1 MKDKINV
8 AELLKDCPKGMELY
22 SPIFGKVYLDKIR
35 PHLAIVVTTDKE
47 QGDFKE
53 EFLYDGRHGMNGECM
68 LFPSKDKTT
77 WEGFQRPF
85 KDGDVVCYSDSI
97 AIFKEWGDET
107 LFRTHVTAYL
117 HGDSKIDV
125 AIPLFGKSIRR
136 EARFA
141 TEEEKQKLFQAIK
154 ANGYKWNYE
163 TKTLEKLVEP
173 KFKVGDKAFVFG
185 NKCTI
190 IDAVWDE
197 GIDDVVYTIKLD
209 TSKYTTTKLSHQLQ
223 PYKEEIKM
231 KSLIEILREKNIKAG
246 DKLQSR
252 VLGTV
257 FFVDFVNDHPIKHS
271 PCKLIMVR
279 AYSHETHPTNY
290 YFSEYGKLLL
300 NFSGHEYSY
309 EQDLFL
315 PENYKEVAV
324 NHDEDFQFKEGSIIH
339 DKVYGSTYIFK
350 KYDKSTNT
358 LYYYARCLMNGDLC
372 YNGKSLFE
380 GSIRRTHEGF
390 ISSDNFRLATEHE
403 KSRVH
408 NSLYQAGYQWNSD
421 NLKLVSITKPDISS
435 RFTTFDHV
443 LVRDLDSDTWRADF
457 YYSYD
462 DTPINDC
469 NEGILHTPFKTIL
482 SSKNWAQCIPFN
494 LETKHLIDTNL
505 ACPEKFVIW

>member
-1 MKDKINV
+1 MANLAIKGHATRGKEVI
-8 AELLKDCPKGMELY
+8 ELLEMLGGKNSFRHWGILTNRLY
-22 SPIFGKVYLDKIR
+22 NINTYGDIDDRDLTDSSKY
-35 PHLAIVVTTDKE
+35 HLYTL
-47 QGDFKE
+47 E
-53 EFLYDGRHGMNGECM
+53 EFL
-68 LFPSKDKTT
+68 
-77 WEGFQRPF
+77 
-85 KDGDVVCYSDSI
+85 
-97 AIFKEWGDET
+97 
-107 LFRTHVTAYL
+107 
-117 HGDSKIDV
+117 
-125 AIPLFGKSIRR
+125 
-136 EARFA
+136 
-141 TEEEKQKLFQAIK
+141 EK
-154 ANGYKWNYE
+154 YPY
-163 TKTLEKLVEP
+163 
-173 KFKVGDKAFVFG
+173 KVGDRVTNSDYESPLEIVGMKWE
-185 NKCTI
+185 NDSI
-190 IDAVWDE
+190 IYE
-197 GIDDVVYTIKLD
+197 VYTNDYGYWFGVDELK
-209 TSKYTTTKLSHQLQ
+209 

-231 KSLIEILREKNIKAG
+231 KSLIEILREKNIKEG

-290 YFSEYGKLLL
+290 YFSEYGRLLL

-315 PENYKEVAV
+315 PENYKEVEV
-324 NHDEDFQFKEGSIIH
+324 SHENFQFKEGSIIH

-408 NSLYQAGYQWNSD
+408 DSLHQAGYKWNTND
-421 NLKLVSITKPDISS
+421 LKLVSIIKPDISS
-435 RFTTFDHV
+435 RFITFDHV

-462 DTPINDC
+462 DTPTDDC

-482 SSKNWAQCIPFN
+482 SNKNWAQCIPFN

>member
-1 MKDKINV
+1 MAI
-8 AELLKDCPKGMELY
+8 
-22 SPIFGKVYLDKIR
+22 
-35 PHLAIVVTTDKE
+35 LAIKGHTTRGKE
-47 QGDFKE
+47 VIEILDMLGGVNPVNH
-53 EFLYDGRHGMNGECM
+53 DGSRADRYY
-68 LFPSKDKTT
+68 F
-77 WEGFQRPF
+77 
-85 KDGDVVCYSDSI
+85 
-97 AIFKEWGDET
+97 
-107 LFRTHVTAYL
+107 
-117 HGDSKIDV
+117 
-125 AIPLFGKSIRR
+125 IRGGIISR
-136 EARFA
+136 SYGR
-141 TEEEKQKLFQAIK
+141 
-154 ANGYKWNYE
+154 
-163 TKTLEKLVEP
+163 KTLEDNINHEVEYYTLGEFLE
-173 KFKVGDKAFVFG
+173 KFPYKIGDRVGLS
-185 NKCTI
+185 NYPCTI
-190 IDAVWDE
+190 TGMIWNSDSNEVRYYAR
-197 GIDDVVYTIKLD
+197 GNYF
-209 TSKYTTTKLSHQLQ
+209 TKRVFAKDLQ

-231 KSLIEILREKNIKAG
+231 KSLIEILKEKNIKEG

-315 PENYKEVAV
+315 PENYKEVAAD
-324 NHDEDFQFKEGSIIH
+324 HEDFQFKEGSIIH

-408 NSLYQAGYQWNSD
+408 NSLHQAGYKWNTND
-421 NLKLVSITKPDISS
+421 LKLVSITKPDISS

-457 YYSYD
+457 YSSYD

-469 NEGILHTPFKTIL
+469 SEGILHTPFKTIL
-482 SSKNWAQCIPFN
+482 SNKNWAQCIPFN

>member
-1 MKDKINV
+1 MAI
-8 AELLKDCPKGMELY
+8 
-22 SPIFGKVYLDKIR
+22 
-35 PHLAIVVTTDKE
+35 LAIKGHATR
-47 QGDFKE
+47 GE
-53 EFLYDGRHGMNGECM
+53 EIIEILEMLGGKNITNLNGEYHDM
-68 LFPSKDKTT
+68 IYIINSSYYGEITYMPYRTDAYIVFTL
-77 WEGFQRPF
+77 EGF
-85 KDGDVVCYSDSI
+85 
-97 AIFKEWGDET
+97 
-107 LFRTHVTAYL
+107 
-117 HGDSKIDV
+117 
-125 AIPLFGKSIRR
+125 
-136 EARFA
+136 
-141 TEEEKQKLFQAIK
+141 
-154 ANGYKWNYE
+154 
-163 TKTLEKLVEP
+163 LEKFP
-173 KFKVGDKAFVFG
+173 YKVGDKVITDDGDKADIVG
-185 NKCTI
+185 M
-190 IDAVWDE
+190 VWDND
-197 GIDDVVYTIKLD
+197 INDVFYKIQICNEVF
-209 TSKYTTTKLSHQLQ
+209 KYPKECLQL
-223 PYKEEIKM
+223 YKEEIKM
-231 KSLIEILREKNIKAG
+231 KSLIEILREKNIKEG

-271 PCKLIMVR
+271 PRKLIMVR
-279 AYSHETHPTNY
+279 AYSHETYPTNY

-315 PENYKEVAV
+315 PENYKEVEV
-324 NHDEDFQFKEGSIIH
+324 NHEDFQFKEGSIIY

-380 GSIRRTHEGF
+380 GNIRRTHEGF

-403 KSRVH
+403 KSRVY
-408 NSLYQAGYQWNSD
+408 NSLHQAGYLWNSND
-421 NLKLVSITKPDISS
+421 LKLVSITKPDISS

-462 DTPINDC
+462 DTPMNDC

-482 SSKNWAQCIPFN
+482 SNKNWAQCIPFN

>member
-1 MKDKINV
+1 MAI
-8 AELLKDCPKGMELY
+8 
-22 SPIFGKVYLDKIR
+22 
-35 PHLAIVVTTDKE
+35 LAIKGHPTRGKE
-47 QGDFKE
+47 VIEILEMLGGVNTGGYLGHDIRWIYIINSDGEIDWDYPSTCNYFTLK
-53 EFLYDGRHGMNGECM
+53 EFLEK
-68 LFPSKDKTT
+68 FP
-77 WEGFQRPF
+77 
-85 KDGDVVCYSDSI
+85 Y
-97 AIFKEWGDET
+97 
-107 LFRTHVTAYL
+107 
-117 HGDSKIDV
+117 
-125 AIPLFGKSIRR
+125 
-136 EARFA
+136 
-141 TEEEKQKLFQAIK
+141 
-154 ANGYKWNYE
+154 
-163 TKTLEKLVEP
+163 
-173 KFKVGDKAFVFG
+173 KVGDKVMTDDGDKADIVG
-185 NKCTI
+185 M
-190 IDAVWDE
+190 VWDND
-197 GIDDVVYTIKLD
+197 INDVFYEIQICNEVF
-209 TSKYTTTKLSHQLQ
+209 KYPKELLQ

-231 KSLIEILREKNIKAG
+231 KSLIEILREENIKAG

-271 PCKLIMVR
+271 PCELIMVR
-279 AYSHETHPTNY
+279 AYSHETRPTNY

-315 PENYKEVAV
+315 PENYKEAAV
-324 NHDEDFQFKEGSIIH
+324 NYDEDFQFKEGSIIH

-408 NSLYQAGYQWNSD
+408 NSLNQAGYQWNTND
-421 NLKLVSITKPDISS
+421 LKLVSITKPDISS

-469 NEGILHTPFKTIL
+469 SEGILHTPFKTIL
-482 SSKNWAQCIPFN
+482 SNKNWAQCIPFN

-505 ACPEKFVIW
+505 ACSEKFVIW

>member
-1 MKDKINV
+1 MAI
-8 AELLKDCPKGMELY
+8 
-22 SPIFGKVYLDKIR
+22 
-35 PHLAIVVTTDKE
+35 LAIKGHETRGKE
-47 QGDFKE
+47 VIEILEMLGGNINKKILSAAIIGDILNPRVYFFDPDSSDNRIVWYYLLGLESDGRASEMKIFTLE
-53 EFLYDGRHGMNGECM
+53 EFL
-68 LFPSKDKTT
+68 
-77 WEGFQRPF
+77 
-85 KDGDVVCYSDSI
+85 
-97 AIFKEWGDET
+97 
-107 LFRTHVTAYL
+107 
-117 HGDSKIDV
+117 
-125 AIPLFGKSIRR
+125 
-136 EARFA
+136 
-141 TEEEKQKLFQAIK
+141 EK
-154 ANGYKWNYE
+154 Y
-163 TKTLEKLVEP
+163 P
-173 KFKVGDKAFVFG
+173 FKVGDKVMTDDGDKADIVG
-185 NKCTI
+185 M
-190 IDAVWDE
+190 VWDND
-197 GIDDVVYTIKLD
+197 INDVFYEIQICNEVF
-209 TSKYTTTKLSHQLQ
+209 KYPKELLQ

-279 AYSHETHPTNY
+279 AYSHETRPTNY

-324 NHDEDFQFKEGSIIH
+324 NHEDEDFQFKEGSIIH

-358 LYYYARCLMNGDLC
+358 LHYYVRCLMSGDLC

-380 GSIRRTHEGF
+380 GNIRRTHEGF
-390 ISSDNFRLATEHE
+390 ISPDNFRLATEHE

-408 NSLYQAGYQWNSD
+408 NSLYQAGYQWNTND
-421 NLKLVSITKPDISS
+421 LKLVSITKPDISL

-457 YYSYD
+457 YSSYD
-462 DTPINDC
+462 DTPMDDC
-469 NEGILHTPFKTIL
+469 NEGILHTPFKTIMNN
-482 SSKNWAQCIPFN
+482 KCWAQCIPFN
-494 LETKHLIDTNL
+494 SETKHLIDTNL